1 MEHLKFAEAVIERTH
16 KLTIAGELKWKL
28 ESDSIRAEPTPAISV
43 RINFDDVGPDSAT
56 WKSLFIRNPVGK
68 GLTMLGNPATAK
80 SHIFDPIPPGPM
92 LDRVNEIFKHVLLIP
107 RQREFEAEMNRL
119 RGL

>member
-1 MEHLKFAEAVIERTH
+1 MQLLQFVQEVLEKVHAQTL
-16 KLTIAGELKWKL
+16 AGRLKWKCY
-28 ESDSIRAEPTPAISV
+28 SDYVIAEPSPTISV
-43 RINFDDVGPDSAT
+43 KINFEDLGPDSAI
-56 WKSLFIRNPVGK
+56 WKSVFIKHPVGK